1 MVDRGRREEIS
12 AGKRAALAVVLG
24 TGAISGANAA
34 TEDGAFRVRGAGIAS
49 CAQYVEAAEARG
61 AEFVSFAGWVDG
73 YLTAMNRTEPGYY
86 DLVPWQGTDLL
97 LGALARYCGERP
109 DEAFHVAVLNLAR
122 SLLPGAIEQKPEVVG
137 IEATDGAT
145 SVALYDVVI
154 RRLQAALRIR
164 GFYEGEL
171 SGAYTDATRE
181 AVSAFQSSVG
191 LPATGMPDQKTLAN
205 LLN

>member
-1 MVDRGRREEIS
+1 MVDPGRTNPMTRARG
-12 AGKRAALAVVLG
+12 ALLGVVLG
-24 TGAISGANAA
+24 TSAVGIAGAA
-34 TEDGAFRVRGAGIAS
+34 TEDGAFRVRGAGIAT
-49 CAQYVEAAEARG
+49 CGQYVEAAEARG

-73 YLTAMNRTEPGYY
+73 YLSAMNRTEEGYY
-86 DLVPWQGTDLL
+86 DLVPWQGTELL
-97 LGALARYCGERP
+97 LASLARYCEQRP
-109 DEAFHVAVLNLAR
+109 DQAFHIAVINLAQ
-122 SLLPGAIEQKPEVVG
+122 SLLPGAIRQQPEIVG
-137 IEATDGAT
+137 IEATDSET

-171 SGAYTDATRE
+171 SGEYTDATRK

-191 LPATGMPDQKTLAN
+191 LPATGMPDQKTLAS

>member
-1 MVDRGRREEIS
+1 MVGPGRINRT
-12 AGKRAALAVVLG
+12 RAARMAIISVALG
-24 TGAISGANAA
+24 TVAVGVANAA

-73 YLTAMNRTEPGYY
+73 YLTAMNRTEQGYY

-97 LGALARYCGERP
+97 LGSLARYCTQRP
-109 DEAFHVAVLNLAR
+109 DEAFHVAVINLAR
-122 SLLPGAIEQKPEVVG
+122 SLLPGAIKNKPEIVG
-137 IEATDGAT
+137 IESTDGET

-171 SGAYTDATRE
+171 SGEYTDATRE
-181 AVSAFQSSVG
+181 AVSAFQSSAG